1 MKLTT
6 KIQLNIVESGIKH
19 HQTKQ
24 TNKQTKQT
32 NKQTNKQTKQT
43 NETDHKDIAKYC

>member
-1 MKLTT
+1 VA
-6 KIQLNIVESGIKH
+6 LNTIKPN
-19 HQTKQ
+19 KQ
-24 TNKQTKQT
+24 TNKT